1 MPKRLINLQPHFLT
15 QPQEVPSMAP
25 SPKSLTCT
33 DGSPTAWKVIVLA
46 NLVFTTTSVAQYQKV
61 SCGILGYLANLEP
74 SFSQLIL
81 KMCRA
86 THQIRTHRPGLA
98 RSQQG
103 QSTRPF
109 RSSRKRLQHRIQA
122 DGVHK
127 TKNLNYSKISA
138 TFSLVTCVCVR
149 TPNYIHGMPGCPFH
163 WFGFNR
169 LCSHR
174 CWMLHSHH
182 ARLNPPIIS
191 ISTLVEWRIMQ
202 SGTASNEA
210 TWLYRIRSL
219 INSAYLWF
227 RNGNRLSQEPPLSPF
242 FCFFHFEFPG
252 WVYVHGTIHS
262 LSRTMVLRST
272 FRQEVDETC

>member
-61 SCGILGYLANLEP
+61 SCGILGYLE
-74 SFSQLIL
+74 SGTQLFPTDPENVPG
-81 KMCRA
+81 MCRA

-138 TFSLVTCVCVR
+138 TFSLVTCVCVCALL
-149 TPNYIHGMPGCPFH
+149 I
-163 WFGFNR
+163 
-169 LCSHR
+169 
-174 CWMLHSHH
+174 
-182 ARLNPPIIS
+182 
-191 ISTLVEWRIMQ
+191 
-202 SGTASNEA
+202 
-210 TWLYRIRSL
+210 TWNAWLSLSL
-219 INSAYLWF
+219 IRF
-227 RNGNRLSQEPPLSPF
+227 QPIVLSQMLDATLPPRKTESSD
-242 FCFFHFEFPG
+242 HFNFDSGRMTDHAIRHRVQRSYLIVSDTE
-252 WVYVHGTIHS
+252 S
-262 LSRTMVLRST
+262 DQLR
-272 FRQEVDETC
+272 VPVIP